1 MKTLTSLKERLEAL
15 PERRKGIK
23 QHGLFDQFLSKVTPA
38 KEQLVAASC
47 GIDYAAPVLPS
58 IEYDVARRSVKSSA
72 RIAKNLTEKLRGDAN
87 TISDRGTEESFVKLI
102 DYAKDAF
109 KKVTLGWQSELQ
121 AKIAKWETIS
131 KVVAAIAQGNPSIR
145 EKANQ
150 LKSSV
155 DALLS
160 AKDSLPRSPK
170 DVESVEHNLKQL
182 TEAIS
187 NLGLETQFG
196 KFLQDA
202 ASDKG
207 ALLSDLEDESVAEQI
222 KTLKL
227 TNVFRVRL
235 TA

>member
-1 MKTLTSLKERLEAL
+1 MKNLSNLKKRLEAL
-15 PERRKGIK
+15 PELRKGIK
-23 QHGLFDQFLSKVTPA
+23 QRARFKEFLSKATPA
-38 KEQLVAASC
+38 KEQLVDTSY

-87 TISDRGTEESFVKLI
+87 TITDRQTEDSFVKLI
-102 DYAKDAF
+102 DYAKAAI
-109 KKVTLGWQSELQ
+109 KKATSVWQAEVQ

-131 KVVAAIAQGNPSIR
+131 KVVAAIAEGNPSIR
-145 EKANQ
+145 EKGDQ

-155 DALLS
+155 DALLY
-160 AKDSLPRSPK
+160 AKDSLPRSQK
-170 DVESVEHNLKQL
+170 DVETVEHKLKQL

-207 ALLSDLEDESVAEQI
+207 ALLGDLEDESVAEQI

>member
-1 MKTLTSLKERLEAL
+1 
-15 PERRKGIK
+15 
-23 QHGLFDQFLSKVTPA
+23 
-38 KEQLVAASC
+38 
-47 GIDYAAPVLPS
+47 VLPS
-58 IEYDVARRSVKSSA
+58 NEYDVARRSVKSSA

-87 TISDRGTEESFVKLI
+87 TITDGGTEESFKKLI
-102 DYAKDAF
+102 DYANDAINRT
-109 KKVTLGWQSELQ
+109 TLGWQSELQ

-131 KVVAAIAQGNPSIR
+131 NVVAALVEGNPSIR
-145 EKANQ
+145 EKGDQ

-160 AKDSLPRSPK
+160 AKDSLPRSQK
-170 DVESVEHNLKQL
+170 DVESVEQNLKQL

-187 NLGLETQFG
+187 KLGLETPFG

-207 ALLSDLEDESVAEQI
+207 ALLSDLEDNSVVEKI
-222 KTLKL
+222 KSLKL

>member
-1 MKTLTSLKERLEAL
+1 MKNLSNLKKRLEAL
-15 PERRKGIK
+15 PELRKGIQQRARFK
-23 QHGLFDQFLSKVTPA
+23 EFLSKATPA
-38 KEQLVAASC
+38 KEQLVVTSC

-58 IEYDVARRSVKSSA
+58 SEYDVARRSVRSSA
-72 RIAKNLTEKLRGDAN
+72 RIAKRLTEKLRGDAN
-87 TISDRGTEESFVKLI
+87 TITDRGTEESFVKLI

-109 KKVTLGWQSELQ
+109 KKATGGWQAELQ

-131 KVVAAIAQGNPSIR
+131 KVVAAIAEGNPSIR
-145 EKANQ
+145 ERTDQ
-150 LKSSV
+150 LKLSV

-160 AKDSLPRSPK
+160 AKDSLPRSQK
-170 DVESVEHNLKQL
+170 DVESVEQNLKQL

-187 NLGLETQFG
+187 KLGLETPFG

-207 ALLSDLEDESVAEQI
+207 ALLSDLEDNSVVEKI
-222 KTLKL
+222 KSLKL